1 MKGLNK
7 GIILLTIILVF
18 LMYPSTYIFLNGYIS
33 SINSTFKILTTK
45 ESKTVD
51 VFSKTNSLDKS
62 TIKILFIFDGGYK
75 NVYENA
81 YPVFKKYNLKGNVG
95 VIPSL
100 ISEKEY
106 MNVSEL
112 TNLYLDGWDILNQTF
127 PYEPDLYDSPTKELE
142 DIQKTKKWMD
152 NRFFTRTSDSVIMT
166 YGEINPYL
174 IKLLKNKDFK
184 SIRTSDNIIDLSKDK
199 VEYKPIKAMDLSQNP
214 DISIIKKFL
223 EDTQKSNTTVVFIM
237 SKVGEINGNDDK
249 AFSQSSL
256 TQLLEYIY
264 YNTNKLEVI
273 SYSDLFATHG

>member
-7 GIILLTIILVF
+7 GIILLIMILVF

-100 ISEKEY
+100 ISEKKY

-112 TNLYLDGWDILNQTF
+112 TNLYLEGWDILNQTF
-127 PYEPDLYDSPTKELE
+127 PYEADLYDSPTKELE

-199 VEYKPIKAMDLSQNP
+199 VEYKPIKVMDLSQNP
-214 DISIIKKFL
+214 DISIIKKF
-223 EDTQKSNTTVVFIM
+223 
-237 SKVGEINGNDDK
+237 
-249 AFSQSSL
+249 
-256 TQLLEYIY
+256 
-264 YNTNKLEVI
+264 
-273 SYSDLFATHG
+273 